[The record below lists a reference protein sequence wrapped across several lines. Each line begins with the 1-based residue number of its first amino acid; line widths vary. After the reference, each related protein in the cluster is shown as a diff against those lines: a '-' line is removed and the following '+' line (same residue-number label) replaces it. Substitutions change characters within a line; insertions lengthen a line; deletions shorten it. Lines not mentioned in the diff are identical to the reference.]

1 MIKLQVR
8 QGEQS
13 GRTVES
19 EAPLIGIGRN
29 PENVLQL
36 PDYHLSGEHGQIF
49 REDDHYVYRD
59 LRSTNGSRVRRGE
72 TVIDLDAAS
81 RREVALHDGD
91 VLLLGDATAPV
102 AVECHVQLEES
113 EGVER
118 IIAVRSL
125 AELKDVAG
133 KVERDPTGAIALYQ
147 ALKKL
152 SQRRLELG
160 EVLEALA
167 EAVLDLV
174 PRATHVS
181 ILLSGEDDDRFV
193 PVLARARPG
202 RETDDAAPVKTSRAV
217 LRRVLR
223 DRSAV
228 LVANAP
234 EELGDSESIMGARIM
249 SCIGVPLWDGDVIR
263 GVLQCDN
270 RASAGIFKE
279 RDLELLS
286 LLAAQ
291 GVLAIENARLLS
303 RLRVAEEQLR
313 GEVRYLKVRE
323 EKRLPGIIG
332 ESAAMKAIF
341 VQLAKV
347 VDTRATVCIEGETGT
362 GKELVARAIHYQS
375 KRRDKMFVAQNCAA
389 LPENLL
395 ESELFGYKKG
405 AFTGADH
412 DHKGLFEIASGGT
425 MFLDEVTELPLGLQA
440 KLLRVL
446 QDGDVRPVGS
456 TKSISVDVRLIS
468 ATNKSMEGEAEA
480 GRFRQDLYYRLK
492 VFPIRLP
499 PLRERR
505 EDISLLCEH
514 FLRKYSAEMKKPVAG
529 ISQEALDLLLAYHW
543 PGNVRELENEFQRLV
558 IQCDADAF
566 VGPEHLSPQIRKVES
581 LVGRIAPQK
590 GTLRDMMEEVERWLL
605 TEALREHGGNK
616 TRTAETLGITREGL
630 HKKLAKYGM

>member
-8 QGEQS
+8 QGEQA

-19 EAPLIGIGRN
+19 DAPLIGIGRN
-29 PENVLQL
+29 PENALQL

-49 REDDHYVYRD
+49 REDEHYVYRD
-59 LRSTNGSRVRRGE
+59 LRSTNGSRVQRGD
-72 TVIDLDAAS
+72 TVTDLDAAS
-81 RREVALHDGD
+81 RREFALRDGD

-102 AVECHVQLEES
+102 AIECRVQLEES
-113 EGVER
+113 DGAER

-125 AELKDVAG
+125 ADLRDAAG
-133 KVERDPTGAIALYQ
+133 KVERDPTGAVALYQ
-147 ALKKL
+147 AAKKL
-152 SQRRLELG
+152 SPRRLELG
-160 EVLEALA
+160 EVLAALA

-174 PRATHVS
+174 PKATHVTV
-181 ILLSGEDDDRFV
+181 LLSGEEDDRFV

-202 RETDDAAPVKTSRAV
+202 RETDDAGPVKTSRAV

-223 DRSAV
+223 DRAAV

-279 RDLELLS
+279 RDLELMS

-291 GVLAIENARLLS
+291 GVLAIENARLLA

-332 ESAAMKAIF
+332 ESAAMKTIF
-341 VQLAKV
+341 AQLAKV

-362 GKELVARAIHYQS
+362 GKELVARAVHYQS

-446 QDGDVRPVGS
+446 QDGEVRPVGS

-468 ATNKSMEGEAEA
+468 ATNKSMEAEVEA

-492 VFPIRLP
+492 VFPLRLP

-505 EDISLLCEH
+505 EDIALLSQH
-514 FLRKYSAEMKKPVAG
+514 FLQKYSTEMKKPVAG
-529 ISQEALDLLLAYHW
+529 LSQEALDLILAYHW

-558 IQCDADAF
+558 IQCDPDAF

-616 TRTAETLGITREGL
+616 TRTAEALGITREGL

>member
-8 QGEQS
+8 QGEQA

-19 EAPLIGIGRN
+19 DAPLIGIGRN
-29 PENVLQL
+29 PENALPL
-36 PDYHLSGEHGQIF
+36 PDYHLSGEHGQVF
-49 REDDHYVYRD
+49 REDEHYVYRD
-59 LRSTNGSRVRRGE
+59 LRSTNGSRVRRGDAI
-72 TVIDLDAAS
+72 IDLDATS
-81 RREVALHDGD
+81 RREIVLHDGD

-102 AVECHVQLEES
+102 AIECCVQDDES
-113 EGVER
+113 EGAER

-125 AELKDVAG
+125 AELRDAAG
-133 KVERDPTGAIALYQ
+133 KVESDPTGAVALYQ
-147 ALKKL
+147 AAKKL
-152 SQRRLELG
+152 TQRRLELG

-174 PRATHVS
+174 PKATHVTV
-181 ILLSGEDDDRFV
+181 LLSGEDDDRFV

-202 RETDDAAPVKTSRAV
+202 RETDAAGPVKTSRAV

-223 DRSAV
+223 DRAAV

-279 RDLELLS
+279 RDLELMS

-291 GVLAIENARLLS
+291 GVLAIENARLLA
-303 RLRVAEEQLR
+303 RLKVAEEQLR

-332 ESAAMKAIF
+332 ESAAMKTIF
-341 VQLAKV
+341 AQLAKV

-362 GKELVARAIHYQS
+362 GKELVARAVHYQS

-446 QDGDVRPVGS
+446 QDGEVRPVGS

-468 ATNKSMEGEAEA
+468 ATNRSMEAEVEA

-492 VFPIRLP
+492 VFPLRLP

-505 EDISLLCEH
+505 EDIALLSQH
-514 FLRKYSAEMKKPVAG
+514 FLQKYAAEMKKPVAG
-529 ISQEALDLLLAYHW
+529 ISQEALDLILAYHW

-558 IQCDADAF
+558 IQCDPDSF

-581 LVGRIAPQK
+581 LVGRIAPRK
-590 GTLRDMMEEVERWLL
+590 GTLKDMMEEVERWLL
-605 TEALREHGGNK
+605 AEALREHGGNK

>member
-8 QGEQS
+8 RGEQA

-19 EAPLIGIGRN
+19 DAPLIGIGRN

-36 PDYHLSGEHGQIF
+36 PDYHLSGEHGQIY
-49 REDDHYVYRD
+49 REDENYVYRD
-59 LRSTNGSRVRRGE
+59 LRSTNGSRVQRGE
-72 TVIDLDAAS
+72 TVIDLDAAG

-102 AVECHVQLEES
+102 AIECRVQLEES
-113 EGVER
+113 DDAQR

-125 AELKDVAG
+125 AEMRDVAG
-133 KVERDPTGAIALYQ
+133 KVEADPTGAIALYQ
-147 ALKKL
+147 AAKKL

-160 EVLEALA
+160 AVLEALA

-174 PRATHVS
+174 PKATHVS

-202 RETDDAAPVKTSRAV
+202 RETEEAAPVKTSRAV

-223 DRSAV
+223 DRAAV

-249 SCIGVPLWDGDVIR
+249 SCIGVPLWDGDTIR

-291 GVLAIENARLLS
+291 AVLAIENARLLS
-303 RLRVAEEQLR
+303 RLKVAEEQLR

-332 ESAAMKAIF
+332 ESAAMKTIF
-341 VQLAKV
+341 AQLAKV

-362 GKELVARAIHYQS
+362 GKELVARAVHYQS

-425 MFLDEVTELPLGLQA
+425 MFLDEVTDLPLGLQA

-446 QDGDVRPVGS
+446 QDGEVRPVGS

-468 ATNKSMEGEAEA
+468 ATNKSMEAEAEA

-492 VFPIRLP
+492 VFPLRLP

-505 EDISLLCEH
+505 EDIALLSDH
-514 FLRKYSAEMKKPVAG
+514 FLRKYSTEMKKPVAG
-529 ISQEALDLLLAYHW
+529 ISQEALDLILAYHW

-558 IQCDADAF
+558 IQCDPDAF

-590 GTLRDMMEEVERWLL
+590 GTLKDMMEEVERWLL
-605 TEALREHGGNK
+605 TEALRQHGGNK

>member
-1 MIKLQVR
+1 MIKLSVR
-8 QGEQS
+8 QGELS
-13 GRTVES
+13 GREVES
-19 EAPLIGIGRN
+19 ETAVLGIGRN
-29 PENVLQL
+29 PENALQL

-72 TVIDLDAAS
+72 SLIDLDTTGS
-81 RREVALHDGD
+81 RELALRDGD
-91 VLLLGDATAPV
+91 ELLLGDATAPV
-102 AVECHVQLEES
+102 VIACRIQVEDQ
-113 EGVER
+113 EGAER

-125 AELKDVAG
+125 AELRDAAG
-133 KVERDPTGAIALYQ
+133 KVERDPTDAIALYQ
-147 ALKKL
+147 VLKKL
-152 SQRRLELG
+152 SQRRLDLG
-160 EVLEALA
+160 EVLAAVA
-167 EAVLDLV
+167 EAALDLV
-174 PRATHVS
+174 PRATHVA
-181 ILLSGEDDDRFV
+181 ILLSGEDDDRFA

-202 RETDDAAPVKTSRAV
+202 RETSDAGPVKTSRAV

-223 DRSAV
+223 DRAAV

-234 EELGDSESIMGARIM
+234 EELGDSESLMGARIM
-249 SCIGVPLWDGDVIR
+249 SCLGVPLWDGDVIR

-279 RDLELLS
+279 RDLDLLS
-286 LLAAQ
+286 VLAAQ
-291 GVLAIENARLLS
+291 AALAIENARLLS
-303 RLRVAEEQLR
+303 RLKIAEEQLR

-341 VQLAKV
+341 GQLAKV
-347 VDTRATVCIEGETGT
+347 VDTRATVCVEGETGT

-425 MFLDEVTELPLGLQA
+425 LFLDEVTELPLGLQA

-446 QDGDVRPVGS
+446 QEGEVRPVGS

-468 ATNKSMEGEAEA
+468 ATNKSMEEEAEA

-492 VFPIRLP
+492 VFPLRLP

-505 EDISLLCEH
+505 EDIPLLCEH
-514 FLRKYSAEMKKPVAG
+514 FLRKYSNEMKKPVAG

-543 PGNVRELENEFQRLV
+543 PGNVRELENEFQRIV
-558 IQCDADAF
+558 IQCDPDAF

-590 GTLRDMMEEVERWLL
+590 GTLKDMMEEVERWLL
-605 TEALREHGGNK
+605 TEALRQHGGNK

-630 HKKLAKYGM
+630 HKKLSKYGM